1 MPLITAHAPETWE
14 QLEELVTA
22 ILGECGMQATRQV
35 TINLPRRSVDV
46 DVLAEETVDGIV
58 HRIICECKY
67 WKANV
72 PKEIVHAFRTV
83 MQETGANRGY
93 IISRAGFQKGAYEAV
108 QATNIELV
116 TFAEFQERYFDKWF
130 KNRIWA
136 VENCIGN
143 FNTYYEPL
151 GPPGWAKLASGEERV
166 AYESVLDKY
175 LFTGLTLHP
184 FSPYLGWRGT
194 YHAPPMPFDF
204 TKMEE
209 GGVAV
214 PAEIKAAQGYRELL
228 TMLENYARNG
238 LRELRAVNPVTRGEM
253 ADEVDSDD

>member
-1 MPLITAHAPETWE
+1 MPLITAHVPETWE

-35 TINLPRRSVDV
+35 TINLPRGNVDV
-46 DVLAEETVDGIV
+46 DVFAEESVDGIV

-67 WKANV
+67 WKANI

-93 IISRAGFQKGAYEAV
+93 IVSRAGFQKGAYEAA

-136 VENCIGN
+136 VENSIGN

-151 GPPGWAKLASGEERV
+151 GPPGWAKLATDEERA

-175 LFTGLTLHP
+175 LFAGLTLHP
-184 FSPYLGWRGT
+184 FSPYLGLRGT

-204 TKMEE
+204 TNMEE

-228 TMLENYARNG
+228 TVLENYARKG
-238 LRELRAVNPVTRGEM
+238 LRELRAVNPVTRGKM